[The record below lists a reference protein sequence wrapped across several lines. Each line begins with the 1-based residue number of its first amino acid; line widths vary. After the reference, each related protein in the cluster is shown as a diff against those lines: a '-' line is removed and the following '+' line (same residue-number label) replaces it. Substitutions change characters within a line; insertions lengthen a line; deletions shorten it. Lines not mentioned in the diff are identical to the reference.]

1 MEGSFDV
8 ILDKK
13 EKTQF
18 RIPGI
23 LNDQKDFEGPLD
35 VLLFLIQENNAN
47 IYDLPI
53 ALITD
58 QFLLFIKENETE
70 LSDLSDFY
78 RTAAELLYIKTKL
91 LLPNTSEL
99 DEEYEDPR
107 QELVDRLLDY
117 QKFKKYTDLLSGA
130 DDGEHLYI
138 SRPEN
143 FFAIPFEDKELFEGV
158 TLSDLF
164 STFKDILGKIP
175 PSKIFNIYEEVSIKE
190 KKALMLELLDLKNKL
205 EIEELIVDK
214 DNPLH
219 IICAFMAILES
230 VKENIIIFSQEVQ
243 YGPIF
248 IERRPIDWDPL
259 QADIYD
265 KEADEYEKYNLEDAE
280 DFTIL
285 SKEASMDLDWMIEE
299 RKATQDSDDEEYEE
313 IFLGE
318 EEEVS
323 LED

>member
-23 LNDQKDFEGPLD
+23 LTDKKDFEGPLD

-91 LLPNTSEL
+91 LLPSTTEL

-107 QELVDRLLDY
+107 QDLVDRLLDY

-130 DDGEHLYI
+130 DDGDRLYI
-138 SRPEN
+138 SRPDN
-143 FFAIPFEDKELFEGV
+143 YFAIPFEDKELFDGV
-158 TLSDLF
+158 TLNDLF
-164 STFKDILGKIP
+164 NTFKDILGKIP
-175 PSKIFNIYEEVSIKE
+175 PAKIFNIYEEVSIKE
-190 KKALMLELLDLKNKL
+190 KKALMFELLDMKNR
-205 EIEELIVDK
+205 IELQDLILDIE
-214 DNPLH
+214 NPLH
-219 IICAFMAILES
+219 VICAFMAILES
-230 VKENIIIFSQEVQ
+230 VKENTILFSQDEQ

-248 IERRPIDWDPL
+248 IEKRPIDWDPK
-259 QADIYD
+259 QADSYD
-265 KEADEYEKYNLEDAE
+265 KEAEKYEKYGLADAE

-285 SKEASMDLDWMIEE
+285 SKEASMDLDWLIEE
-299 RKATQDSDDEEYEE
+299 KRANEAKEEE
-313 IFLGE
+313 IESEIYLGE